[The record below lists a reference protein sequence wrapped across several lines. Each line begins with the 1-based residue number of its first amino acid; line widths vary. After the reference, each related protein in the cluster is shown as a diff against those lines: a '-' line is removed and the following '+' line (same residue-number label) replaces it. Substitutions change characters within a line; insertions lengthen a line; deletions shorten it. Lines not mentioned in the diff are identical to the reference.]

1 MTPST
6 SSTPIQPR
14 ERRVKPGAPG
24 RRFWSWR
31 PISQG
36 VARSNAQTASVDMA
50 KRRAEREDVEDY
62 LARRG
67 P

>member
-1 MTPST
+1 MTPS
-6 SSTPIQPR
+6 SSTNPIPPQERPVRPR
-14 ERRVKPGAPG
+14 AAG
-24 RRFWSWR
+24 RRFWLWQ